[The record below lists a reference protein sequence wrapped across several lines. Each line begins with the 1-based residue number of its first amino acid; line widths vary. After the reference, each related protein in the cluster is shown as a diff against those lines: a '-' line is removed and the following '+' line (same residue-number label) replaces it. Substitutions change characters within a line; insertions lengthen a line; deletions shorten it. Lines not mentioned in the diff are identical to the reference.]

1 MPKFVLRRSDYGA
14 TLRDTIV
21 SAGAFQLRISTDV
34 TITVGTPAT
43 TDDTRANTTNTGDGR
58 ANTINTG
65 DGKVELGK

>member
-14 TLRDTIV
+14 ILRDTSV
-21 SAGAFQLRISTDV
+21 SAGTFQLRSSTDV
-34 TITVGTPAT
+34 TITVGTPVT
-43 TDDTRANTTNTGDGR
+43 TDDTQ

>member
-14 TLRDTIV
+14 TLRDTSI
-21 SAGAFQLRISTDV
+21 SFQVRSSTDA

-43 TDDTRANTTNTGDGR
+43 TDDTQ

-65 DGKVELGK
+65 DGKVELVK